1 MLTSVS
7 RLFLKMKKIEVI
19 PLDMSRFHLES
30 SLLLRVK
37 PENYTDG
44 TLSLL
49 KGRIAELVTLE
60 LMALFL
66 RPARLPLSRLA

>member
-1 MLTSVS
+1 M
-7 RLFLKMKKIEVI
+7 
-19 PLDMSRFHLES
+19 ES

-49 KGRIAELVTLE
+49 KGGIAELVTLE